1 MKAIPGGDERHG
13 YTQLVAT
20 KQLRKLLRA
29 LPQDGRFRMADV
41 DPDSAPGLK
50 NPKRAARDLKK
61 HRAALFNLQERL
73 FAEKK
78 RSLLIVLQ
86 GMDTSGKDGTVT
98 HVIGGMNPEGVD
110 ITTFKAP
117 TPEERRHNF
126 LWRIRKHLPEPGSIS
141 LFNRSH
147 YEDVLI
153 ARVHALA
160 KPQVI
165 ERRYALINR
174 FEQQLVRQG
183 TTVVKFCLHIS
194 YEEQRSRLLDR
205 LGDPDKHW
213 KFNPHDIEERAY
225 WDDYMSA
232 YSIAITNCSTTA
244 APWYVIP
251 ADDKDYR
258 NWAVSRILIE
268 TLDQMNPQFP
278 HPRLDIPRL
287 IAKLKA

>member
-1 MKAIPGGDERHG
+1 
-13 YTQLVAT
+13 VAKT
-20 KQLRKLLRA
+20 QLRKLLRA
-29 LPQDGRFRMADV
+29 LPQDGRFRMADI
-41 DPDSAPGLK
+41 DPDSTPGLK
-50 NPKRAARDLKK
+50 NRKRVARDLEK

-98 HVIGGMNPEGVD
+98 HVIGGMNPEGVL

-126 LWRIRKHLPEPGSIS
+126 LWRIRKRLPEPGNIG

-153 ARVHALA
+153 ARVHDLA

-165 ERRYALINR
+165 ERRYGLINQ

-194 YEEQRSRLLDR
+194 YEEQRLRLLER
-205 LGDPDKHW
+205 LRDPDKQW

-232 YSIAITNCSTTA
+232 YSIAITNCSTPV
-244 APWYVIP
+244 APWYVVP
-251 ADDKDYR
+251 ANDKDYR

-268 TLDQMNPQFP
+268 TLEQMDPKYP

-287 IAKLKA
+287 ITKLKA